1 MNQENMQPQALRT
14 VIAIAATDLR
24 LAVELMLSE
33 DPDLIFVGAVSSA
46 DGLRG
51 LVEQTHPDLII
62 LQGETEQFAEADLC
76 PGLKRV
82 EDPPK
87 IVFLGSDLERKQ
99 AALDAGADAYVLIG
113 DSPDRLQEAIW
124 SEPEAVD
131 TGRIVSEAQEEE

>member
-1 MNQENMQPQALRT
+1 MNQENMQPQTLRT

-51 LVEQTHPDLII
+51 LVEHTHPDLII
-62 LQGETEQFAEADLC
+62 LQGEAEQFAEVDLC
-76 PGLKRV
+76 SSLKRV
-82 EDPPK
+82 EVPPK
-87 IVFLGSDLERKQ
+87 IVFLSNDLERKQ
-99 AALDAGADAYVLIG
+99 VALDAGADAYIVIG
-113 DSPDRLQEAIW
+113 DSPERLQEAIW

-131 TGRIVSEAQEEE
+131 TDRIVSEVQEEE